1 LYVRVCLPHRLRL
14 ILHDLTFFHARQRL
28 ERRVFAALL
37 QMVPN
42 IKVRLT
48 EGTDEDVALI
58 ADMVYRPLLILFC
71 NRYD

>member
-1 LYVRVCLPHRLRL
+1 LYVRVCLSHRLRL
-14 ILHDLTFFHARQRL
+14 ILHGLTFFLARQRR

>member
-1 LYVRVCLPHRLRL
+1 MYVRVCLLHRLRL
-14 ILHDLTFFHARQRL
+14 ILHDLTSFLARQRR
-28 ERRVFAALL
+28 ERRVFAVLL

-42 IKVRLT
+42 IKVRPT

-71 NRYD
+71 NQYD